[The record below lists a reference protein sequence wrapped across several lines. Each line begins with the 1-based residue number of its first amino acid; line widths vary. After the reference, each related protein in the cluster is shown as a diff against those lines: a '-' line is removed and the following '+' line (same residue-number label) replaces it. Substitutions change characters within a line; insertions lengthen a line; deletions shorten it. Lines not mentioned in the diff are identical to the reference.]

1 MSKINILYDAEKHLF
16 HLSNSKISYIMELKD
31 HIWLLHRYW
40 GPRLNAYYGSNCPAE
55 VKRTFAAAPNPE
67 SPAFSLET
75 APQEFSCPHQGDYRD
90 PSLMIRRENG

>member
-67 SPAFSLET
+67 FLWRRHLRNFPVPIRET
-75 APQEFSCPHQGDYRD
+75 TGILP
-90 PSLMIRRENG
+90 